1 MLPLGLLSAGERAQ
15 VTEIVFGKGRGP
27 QQGAAAELVRL
38 EEMGLR
44 PGKVVEVLN
53 NAGQGPILLKV
64 DETRIALGRGVA
76 MKVLVQAPGK
86 GSEGSAAAAGGR
98 NG

>member
-1 MLPLGLLSAGERAQ
+1 MVPLGLLGAGERAQ

-27 QQGAAAELVRL
+27 QQGAAAELARL

-76 MKVLVQAPGK
+76 MKVLVQESG
-86 GSEGSAAAAGGR
+86 EGSAAAAGGR